1 MTHRWHILGVW
12 KLSSHP
18 VGKMAELGRTGSNL
32 SYRVSH
38 GKVNK
43 VIWLCWRYRFW
54 FFLIFLVLQV
64 HELGTFM
71 PFDYFYVKA
80 FKVLN
85 FIFPSIEMASL
96 ESFLFH
102 EMDKVLTNWAVK
114 IYKKYFDYFTAHI
127 NHSAVNIFLVNFI
140 LINTGP
146 SNF

>member
-1 MTHRWHILGVW
+1 MTHKWHILDVW

-32 SYRVSH
+32 SYATTT
-38 GKVNK
+38 N
-43 VIWLCWRYRFW
+43 
-54 FFLIFLVLQV
+54 FLS
-64 HELGTFM
+64 
-71 PFDYFYVKA
+71 FDYFYVKA

-146 SNF
+146 SNFKQIKPSLLKNSG

>member
-1 MTHRWHILGVW
+1 
-12 KLSSHP
+12 
-18 VGKMAELGRTGSNL
+18 MAELGRTGSNL
-32 SYRVSH
+32 SYATTT
-38 GKVNK
+38 N
-43 VIWLCWRYRFW
+43 
-54 FFLIFLVLQV
+54 FLS
-64 HELGTFM
+64 
-71 PFDYFYVKA
+71 FDYFYVKA

-102 EMDKVLTNWAVK
+102 EMYKVLTNWAVK

-146 SNF
+146 SNFKQIKPSLLKNSG